1 MWGGFRP
8 YGAKSMRAK
17 DMPKVLRPS
26 ILSILRR
33 VTVNPSGFDVSLGMF
48 SPDKKKSLAETSLE
62 SLQNFP
68 FTNTAWRRKSRL
80 YKKNRAKIQYYGQML
95 QMTSYLQKQN
105 HWLKRR
111 NLAEDWGHMQR
122 QESMPKPRRAQ
133 LPGS

>member
-8 YGAKSMRAK
+8 YGAKLMRAK
-17 DMPKVLRPS
+17 DMPT

-33 VTVNPSGFDVSLGMF
+33 VTVDPSGFDVSLGMF
-48 SPDKKKSLAETSLE
+48 SPEKKKSLAETSLE

-68 FTNTAWRRKSRL
+68 FTNIARRRKSRI

-105 HWLKRR
+105 HWL
-111 NLAEDWGHMQR
+111 
-122 QESMPKPRRAQ
+122 
-133 LPGS
+133 